1 VPESFDSHLLGVA
14 LAVEEDEA
22 PDPVRVRLLGAQAQ
36 VSEAGGATD
45 AFEESGL
52 LHGDKR
58 AGQKS
63 VESSG
68 WAGALYTRRGR
79 GGGEKIRLSTR
90 HYRVRPNR
98 SAFYSLLSS

>member
-1 VPESFDSHLLGVA
+1 VT

-22 PDPVRVRLLGAQAQ
+22 PDSIRISLLGAQAQ
-36 VSEAGGATD
+36 VSEARDGAD

-52 LHGDKR
+52 LHEDKR

-68 WAGALYTRRGR
+68 
-79 GGGEKIRLSTR
+79 
-90 HYRVRPNR
+90 
-98 SAFYSLLSS
+98 